1 VLTVALGLIG
11 AIAYGGSRLLRRA
24 CREALLHHPHHLGVA
39 LVGLVG
45 LALTSP
51 FVTAVSSYDAWFYGA
66 ASGLAGAIGIGL
78 LYGSLAIGPM
88 SILSPATAFISAI
101 VPVSVGLS
109 MGEGGGASFY
119 IAIVLALVAVVLV
132 GFVPEKGAVRPRPL
146 GLLMAAGSG
155 TFIGFTVILID
166 LSPADSGLIP
176 LLANR
181 MVSSSA
187 LIIATGALVVTRIVL
202 SRTPRLPGLS
212 QAKKRG
218 QHDRDRRN
226 PRCGCQRCRH
236 LWFALRRP
244 VGGVRAYRPLSG
256 GHNPSRGRGAQRTDR
271 DHPVG
276 RACAG
281 PSGQRTPRLLDAL
294 ERARRLDALL
304 LQLTRNTGLLE
315 QVHESS

>member
-1 VLTVALGLIG
+1 MLTVALGLIG
-11 AIAYGGSRLLRRA
+11 ALAYGGADFYGGLAARRSSTI
-24 CREALLHHPHHLGVA
+24 LPTLGVA

-45 LALTSP
+45 LALVTP
-51 FVTAVSSYDAWFYGA
+51 FVAAVSSYDAWFYGA

-109 MGEGGGASFY
+109 QGEGGGVSFY
-119 IAIVLALVAVVLV
+119 VALALALLAVVLV
-132 GFVPEKGAVRPRPL
+132 GFVPEKGAVRPRPI

-187 LIIATGALVVTRIVL
+187 LIIATGVLVLTRVTL
-202 SRTPRLPGLS
+202 SRTPRLPGLTQIRS
-212 QAKKRG
+212 VGTMIIIAGVMDVLANVAVIYGLRSGDLSVVSVLIALYPAGTILLAGVVLKERIALIQWAG
-218 QHDRDRRN
+218 
-226 PRCGCQRCRH
+226 
-236 LWFALRRP
+236 FAL
-244 VGGVRAYRPLSG
+244 
-256 GHNPSRGRGAQRTDR
+256 
-271 DHPVG
+271 
-276 RACAG
+276 
-281 PSGQRTPRLLDAL
+281 AL
-294 ERARRLDALL
+294 VASALL
-304 LQLTRNTGLLE
+304 AL
-315 QVHESS
+315 

>member
-1 VLTVALGLIG
+1 MLTVVLGLAG
-11 AIAYGGSRLLRRA
+11 ALAYGGADFYGGLAARRSSTLLTT
-24 CREALLHHPHHLGVA
+24 LGVA

-51 FVTAVSSYDAWFYGA
+51 LVTAVSSYDAWFYGA

-109 MGEGGGASFY
+109 AGEGGGASFY
-119 IAIVLALVAVVLV
+119 IALAVALVAVILV

-187 LIIATGALVVTRIVL
+187 LIIAVGVLVLGRVL
-202 SRTPRLPGLS
+202 TSRTPKLPGLPQLRTVWTMIVIAGILDVVANVAVIYGLRS
-212 QAKKRG
+212 G
-218 QHDRDRRN
+218 
-226 PRCGCQRCRH
+226 
-236 LWFALRRP
+236 ALSVVSVLIALYPAGTILLASVVLKERIALIQW
-244 VGGVRAYRPLSG
+244 VGLVL
-256 GHNPSRGRGAQRTDR
+256 
-271 DHPVG
+271 
-276 RACAG
+276 
-281 PSGQRTPRLLDAL
+281 AL
-294 ERARRLDALL
+294 VAS
-304 LQLTRNTGLLE
+304 GLLAL
-315 QVHESS
+315 

>member
-1 VLTVALGLIG
+1 MLTVVLGLAG
-11 AIAYGGSRLLRRA
+11 ALAYGGADFYGGLAARRSSTLLTT
-24 CREALLHHPHHLGVA
+24 LGVA

-51 FVTAVSSYDAWFYGA
+51 LVTAVSSYDAWFYGA

-109 MGEGGGASFY
+109 AGEGGGASFY
-119 IAIVLALVAVVLV
+119 IALAVALVAVILV

-187 LIIATGALVVTRIVL
+187 LIIAVGVLVVGRVL
-202 SRTPRLPGLS
+202 TSRTPKLPGLPQLRTVWTMIVIAGILDVVANVAVIYGLRS
-212 QAKKRG
+212 G
-218 QHDRDRRN
+218 
-226 PRCGCQRCRH
+226 
-236 LWFALRRP
+236 ALSVVSVLIALYP
-244 VGGVRAYRPLSG
+244 
-256 GHNPSRGRGAQRTDR
+256 
-271 DHPVG
+271 
-276 RACAG
+276 AG
-281 PSGQRTPRLLDAL
+281 TILLASVVLKERIAL
-294 ERARRLDALL
+294 IQWAGLVLALVAS
-304 LQLTRNTGLLE
+304 GLLAL
-315 QVHESS
+315 

>member
-1 VLTVALGLIG
+1 MLTVALGLIG
-11 AIAYGGSRLLRRA
+11 ALAYGGADFYGGLAARRSSTI
-24 CREALLHHPHHLGVA
+24 LTTLGVA

-45 LALTSP
+45 LALVSP
-51 FVTAVSSYDAWFYGA
+51 FVAAVSSYDAWFYGA

-109 MGEGGGASFY
+109 QGEGGGVSFY
-119 IAIVLALVAVVLV
+119 VALALALLAVVLV
-132 GFVPEKGAVRPRPL
+132 GFVPEKGAVRPRPI

-187 LIIATGALVVTRIVL
+187 LIIATGVLVLTRVTL
-202 SRTPRLPGLS
+202 SRTPRLPGLTQIRS
-212 QAKKRG
+212 VGTMIIIAGVMDVLANVAVIYGLRSG
-218 QHDRDRRN
+218 D
-226 PRCGCQRCRH
+226 
-236 LWFALRRP
+236 LSVVSVLIALYP
-244 VGGVRAYRPLSG
+244 AGTILLAGVVLKERIALIQWAGLARAL
-256 GHNPSRGRGAQRTDR
+256 GAR
-271 DHPVG
+271 
-276 RACAG
+276 
-281 PSGQRTPRLLDAL
+281 
-294 ERARRLDALL
+294 ALL
-304 LQLTRNTGLLE
+304 AL
-315 QVHESS
+315 

>member
-1 VLTVALGLIG
+1 MLTVVLGLAG
-11 AIAYGGSRLLRRA
+11 ALAYGGADFYGGLAARRSSTLLTT
-24 CREALLHHPHHLGVA
+24 LGVA

-109 MGEGGGASFY
+109 AGEGRGASFY
-119 IAIVLALVAVVLV
+119 IALAVALVAVILV

-187 LIIATGALVVTRIVL
+187 LIIAVGALVLGRVL
-202 SRTPRLPGLS
+202 TSRNPKLPGLPQLRTVWTMIVIAGILDVVANVAVIYGLRS
-212 QAKKRG
+212 G
-218 QHDRDRRN
+218 
-226 PRCGCQRCRH
+226 
-236 LWFALRRP
+236 ALSVVSVLIALYP
-244 VGGVRAYRPLSG
+244 
-256 GHNPSRGRGAQRTDR
+256 
-271 DHPVG
+271 
-276 RACAG
+276 AG
-281 PSGQRTPRLLDAL
+281 TILLASVVLKERIAL
-294 ERARRLDALL
+294 IQWAGLVLALVAS
-304 LQLTRNTGLLE
+304 GLLAL
-315 QVHESS
+315 

>member
-1 VLTVALGLIG
+1 VVTVVLGLIG
-11 AIAYGGSRLLRRA
+11 ALAYGGADFYGGLAARRSSTLLTT
-24 CREALLHHPHHLGVA
+24 LGVA

-51 FVTAVSSYDAWFYGA
+51 FVAAVSSYDAWFYGA

-109 MGEGGGASFY
+109 LGEGGGASFY
-119 IAIVLALVAVVLV
+119 IALVVALIAIVLV

-146 GLLMAAGSG
+146 GLVMAAGSG

-187 LIIATGALVVTRIVL
+187 LLLATGALIVTRMMMT
-202 SRTPRLPGLS
+202 RTPRLPGLS
-212 QAKKRG
+212 EIRG
-218 QHDRDRRN
+218 VGLMIIVAGILDVLANVAVIYGLRSGD
-226 PRCGCQRCRH
+226 
-236 LWFALRRP
+236 LSVVSVLIALYPAGTILLANVVLRERIATIQW
-244 VGGVRAYRPLSG
+244 VGLGL
-256 GHNPSRGRGAQRTDR
+256 
-271 DHPVG
+271 
-276 RACAG
+276 
-281 PSGQRTPRLLDAL
+281 AL
-294 ERARRLDALL
+294 VASALL
-304 LQLTRNTGLLE
+304 TL
-315 QVHESS
+315 

>member
-1 VLTVALGLIG
+1 MLTVVLGLAG
-11 AIAYGGSRLLRRA
+11 ALAYGGADFYGGLAARRSSTLLTT
-24 CREALLHHPHHLGVA
+24 LGVA

-109 MGEGGGASFY
+109 AGEGGGASFY
-119 IAIVLALVAVVLV
+119 IALAVALVAVILV

-187 LIIATGALVVTRIVL
+187 LIIAVGVLVLGRVL
-202 SRTPRLPGLS
+202 TSRTPKLPGLPQLRTVWTMIVIAGILDVVANVAVIYGLRS
-212 QAKKRG
+212 G
-218 QHDRDRRN
+218 
-226 PRCGCQRCRH
+226 
-236 LWFALRRP
+236 ALSVVSVLIALYPAGTILLASVVLKERI
-244 VGGVRAYRPLSG
+244 ALIQ
-256 GHNPSRGRGAQRTDR
+256 GAGL
-271 DHPVG
+271 V
-276 RACAG
+276 
-281 PSGQRTPRLLDAL
+281 LAL
-294 ERARRLDALL
+294 VAS
-304 LQLTRNTGLLE
+304 GLLAL
-315 QVHESS
+315 

>member
-1 VLTVALGLIG
+1 VVTVFLGLIG
-11 AIAYGGSRLLRRA
+11 ALAYGGADFYGGLAARRSSTI
-24 CREALLHHPHHLGVA
+24 LTTLGVA

-51 FVTAVSSYDAWFYGA
+51 FVEAVSSYDAWFYGA

-109 MGEGGGASFY
+109 LGEGGGVSFY
-119 IAIVLALVAVVLV
+119 IALAVALVAVVLV

-146 GLLMAAGSG
+146 GLIMAAGSG

-187 LIIATGALVVTRIVL
+187 LLLATGALVMTRFIMN
-202 SRTPRLPGLS
+202 RTPRLPGLTHI
-212 QAKKRG
+212 RG
-218 QHDRDRRN
+218 IGFMIIAAGILDVLANVAVIYGLRSGD
-226 PRCGCQRCRH
+226 
-236 LWFALRRP
+236 LSVVSVLIALYP
-244 VGGVRAYRPLSG
+244 
-256 GHNPSRGRGAQRTDR
+256 
-271 DHPVG
+271 
-276 RACAG
+276 AG
-281 PSGQRTPRLLDAL
+281 TILLASVVLRERIATIQWAGLAL
-294 ERARRLDALL
+294 ALVASALL
-304 LQLTRNTGLLE
+304 AL
-315 QVHESS
+315 

>member
-1 VLTVALGLIG
+1 MLTVALGLIG
-11 AIAYGGSRLLRRA
+11 ALAYGGADFYGGLAARRSSTI
-24 CREALLHHPHHLGVA
+24 LTTLGVA

-45 LALTSP
+45 LALVSH
-51 FVTAVSSYDAWFYGA
+51 FVAAVSSYDAWLYGA

-109 MGEGGGASFY
+109 QGEGGGTFFY
-119 IAIVLALVAVVLV
+119 VALGLALLAVVLV
-132 GFVPEKGAVRPRPL
+132 GFVPEKGAVRPRAI

-187 LIIATGALVVTRIVL
+187 LIIATGVLVLTRVTL
-202 SRTPRLPGLS
+202 SRTPRLPGLTQIRS
-212 QAKKRG
+212 VGTMIIIAGVMDVLANVAVIYGLRSG
-218 QHDRDRRN
+218 D
-226 PRCGCQRCRH
+226 
-236 LWFALRRP
+236 LSVVSVLIALYP
-244 VGGVRAYRPLSG
+244 AGTILLAGVVLKERIALI
-256 GHNPSRGRGAQRTDR
+256 QW
-271 DHPVG
+271 
-276 RACAG
+276 AG
-281 PSGQRTPRLLDAL
+281 LVLAL
-294 ERARRLDALL
+294 VASALL
-304 LQLTRNTGLLE
+304 AL
-315 QVHESS
+315 

>member
-1 VLTVALGLIG
+1 MLTVVLGLAG
-11 AIAYGGSRLLRRA
+11 ALAYGGADFYGGLAARRSSTLLTT
-24 CREALLHHPHHLGVA
+24 LGVA

-109 MGEGGGASFY
+109 AGEGGEASFY
-119 IAIVLALVAVVLV
+119 IALAVALVAVILV

-187 LIIATGALVVTRIVL
+187 LIIAVVVFVL
-202 SRTPRLPGLS
+202 GRVLTSRTPKLPGLPQLRTVWTMIVIAGILDVVANVAVIYGLRS
-212 QAKKRG
+212 G
-218 QHDRDRRN
+218 
-226 PRCGCQRCRH
+226 
-236 LWFALRRP
+236 ALSVVSVLIALYP
-244 VGGVRAYRPLSG
+244 
-256 GHNPSRGRGAQRTDR
+256 
-271 DHPVG
+271 
-276 RACAG
+276 AG
-281 PSGQRTPRLLDAL
+281 TILLASVVLKERIAL
-294 ERARRLDALL
+294 IQWAGLVLALVAS
-304 LQLTRNTGLLE
+304 GLLAL
-315 QVHESS
+315 

>member
-1 VLTVALGLIG
+1 MLTVALGLIG
-11 AIAYGGSRLLRRA
+11 ALAYGGADFYGGLAARRSSTI
-24 CREALLHHPHHLGVA
+24 LTTLGVA

-51 FVTAVSSYDAWFYGA
+51 FVAAVSSYDAWFYGA

-109 MGEGGGASFY
+109 QGEGGGTFFY
-119 IAIVLALVAVVLV
+119 VALGLALLAVVLV
-132 GFVPEKGAVRPRPL
+132 GFVPEKGAVRPRPI

-166 LSPADSGLIP
+166 LSPANSGLIP

-187 LIIATGALVVTRIVL
+187 LIVAAGALVLTRVTL
-202 SRTPRLPGLS
+202 SRTPRLPGLTEFRS
-212 QAKKRG
+212 VGTMIIIAGVMDVLANVAVIYGLRSG
-218 QHDRDRRN
+218 D
-226 PRCGCQRCRH
+226 
-236 LWFALRRP
+236 LSVISVLIALYP
-244 VGGVRAYRPLSG
+244 
-256 GHNPSRGRGAQRTDR
+256 
-271 DHPVG
+271 
-276 RACAG
+276 AG
-281 PSGQRTPRLLDAL
+281 TILLASVVLKERIAL
-294 ERARRLDALL
+294 IQWAGLALALVASALL
-304 LQLTRNTGLLE
+304 AL
-315 QVHESS
+315 

>member
-1 VLTVALGLIG
+1 MLTVVLGLAG
-11 AIAYGGSRLLRRA
+11 ALAYGGADFYGGLAARRSSTLLTT
-24 CREALLHHPHHLGVA
+24 LGVA

-109 MGEGGGASFY
+109 AGEGGGASFY
-119 IAIVLALVAVVLV
+119 IALAVALVAVILV

-187 LIIATGALVVTRIVL
+187 LIIAVGVLVVGRVL
-202 SRTPRLPGLS
+202 TSRTPKLPGLPQLRTVWTMIVIAGILDVVANVAVIYGLRS
-212 QAKKRG
+212 G
-218 QHDRDRRN
+218 
-226 PRCGCQRCRH
+226 
-236 LWFALRRP
+236 ALSVVSVLIALYPAGTILLASVVLKERIALIQW
-244 VGGVRAYRPLSG
+244 VGLVL
-256 GHNPSRGRGAQRTDR
+256 
-271 DHPVG
+271 
-276 RACAG
+276 
-281 PSGQRTPRLLDAL
+281 AL
-294 ERARRLDALL
+294 VAS
-304 LQLTRNTGLLE
+304 GLLAL
-315 QVHESS
+315 

>member
-1 VLTVALGLIG
+1 MLTVALGLIG
-11 AIAYGGSRLLRRA
+11 ALAYGGADFYGGLAARRSSTI
-24 CREALLHHPHHLGVA
+24 LTTLGVA

-45 LALTSP
+45 LALVSP
-51 FVTAVSSYDAWFYGA
+51 FVAAVSSYDAWFYGA

-109 MGEGGGASFY
+109 QGEGGGTFFY
-119 IAIVLALVAVVLV
+119 VALGLALLAVVLV
-132 GFVPEKGAVRPRPL
+132 GFVPEKGAVRPRPI

-187 LIIATGALVVTRIVL
+187 LIIATGVLVLTRVTL
-202 SRTPRLPGLS
+202 SRTPRLPGLTQIRS
-212 QAKKRG
+212 VGTMIIIAGVMDVLANVAVIYGLRSG
-218 QHDRDRRN
+218 D
-226 PRCGCQRCRH
+226 
-236 LWFALRRP
+236 LSVVSVLIALYPAGTILLAGVVLKERIALIQWAGLALAH
-244 VGGVRAYRPLSG
+244 VGS
-256 GHNPSRGRGAQRTDR
+256 
-271 DHPVG
+271 
-276 RACAG
+276 
-281 PSGQRTPRLLDAL
+281 AL
-294 ERARRLDALL
+294 HAR
-304 LQLTRNTGLLE
+304 
-315 QVHESS
+315 